1 MGVMKDDEYSE
12 SLAVAFLCAVAVALT
27 YVCMYKEAKHPS
39 RLFRLGPSSQSLVF
53 RLLCIINQGLFSSFS
68 EDLKSEIADVDLTFS
83 SLLTHN
89 RIVRIDPIAF
99 TPYTKT

>member
-39 RLFRLGPSSQSLVF
+39 QSLVF
-53 RLLCIINQGLFSSFS
+53 LLLCIINQGLFSSFS